1 MYSTNVQVPIVQ
13 TPVKNESNVSQP
25 MEGDQATSDDG
36 DKKRRWIRGNN
47 RKRPS
52 LREKRIRQNNRL
64 RKLLTPKNAL
74 MALNELSGITLSD
87 YTITPKETGFLA
99 EVLVNNVRYEG
110 RGSSK
115 IAAKNNA
122 SEKALRDQIIQKM
135 AMRPRKLSISSKSG
149 GVGDKPTN
157 DSMNDDGDNDDDVEM
172 ADESNSEETV
182 PMMHLASF
190 ALYKLF
196 NEWESDGFE
205 VPDLKNTGIEKA
217 LVSKIVISK
226 IVLIKKCLQIIY
238 GLFNI
243 GTTKK
248 TSSY

>member
-1 MYSTNVQVPIVQ
+1 MLSNQSAANQAAAAAAIPVYSTNVQVPITTQIPLPPTVSAE
-13 TPVKNESNVSQP
+13 NASQP
-25 MEGDQATSDDG
+25 IDVDQTTEDG
-36 DKKRRWIRGNN
+36 EKKRRWIRGNNN

-135 AMRPRKLSISSKSG
+135 AMRPRKLSVSSKSG
-149 GVGDKPTN
+149 EKSAN
-157 DSMNDDGDNDDDVEM
+157 DTDNMDDDIEM
-172 ADESNSEETV
+172 TDENNSEETV

-217 LVSKIVISK
+217 VV
-226 IVLIKKCLQIIY
+226 C
-238 GLFNI
+238 
-243 GTTKK
+243 
-248 TSSY
+248 

>member
-1 MYSTNVQVPIVQ
+1 MVQNIL
-13 TPVKNESNVSQP
+13 PVITQPFSSNPPLPETKNDVLAVVDMDSS
-25 MEGDQATSDDG
+25 ADDG
-36 DKKRRWIRGNN
+36 DKKRRWNRGNN

-87 YTITPKETGFLA
+87 YTISPKESGFLA

-135 AMRPRKLSISSKSG
+135 ASIPKKVPSSKAES
-149 GVGDKPTN
+149 TA
-157 DSMNDDGDNDDDVEM
+157 DGDNDVEM
-172 ADESNSEETV
+172 ADDTISEETV

-205 VPDLKNTGIEKA
+205 VPDLKNNGMEKSSV
-217 LVSKIVISK
+217 VSFPRFV
-226 IVLIKKCLQIIY
+226 CLLAIW
-238 GLFNI
+238 
-243 GTTKK
+243 
-248 TSSY
+248 